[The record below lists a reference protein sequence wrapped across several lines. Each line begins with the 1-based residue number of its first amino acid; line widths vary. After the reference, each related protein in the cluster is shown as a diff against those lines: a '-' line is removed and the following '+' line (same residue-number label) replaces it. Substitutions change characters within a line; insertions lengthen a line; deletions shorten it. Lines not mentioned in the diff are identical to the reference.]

1 MNDGF
6 NINLL
11 KIMKKDMK
19 GVLLFDLSKTN
30 VFNNISKKRT
40 IPVARGYF
48 PEDFSLNIYK
58 STSLYKKRYQI
69 EPMRLKRQL
78 KKIKIQKASMK
89 NDNIIKTINKKMKE
103 DCFSSDQLR
112 LLKSNKIDRFAKR
125 YLENKNKTSKT
136 NITNNMKKDIK
147 KKFIITL
154 SPKNHNKEI
163 KYTDEDKI
171 NNEDIISKNLLNSLE
186 YMKGTENTNGNPNF
200 DNNSFIY
207 HKLEGNSKNNMIN
220 SGVQTPNINQN
231 KENIKEKEHSSMK
244 GALSQRFLKNNYIY
258 DSLSSY
264 NNEVKSPNNENIS
277 HLITKKHKL
286 RKKYL
291 FWDRKNEKIKL
302 LSPKNSSLIKNII
315 NKFDKNKKLIY
326 SFYNPNDIHI
336 KLLKEYENKLKE
348 MNKNNKDTNF
358 RTNIF
363 YT

>member
-1 MNDGF
+1 MDDGF
-6 NINLL
+6 NIKLFKL
-11 KIMKKDMK
+11 IKKDIK

-30 VFNNISKKRT
+30 TFNNISKKRT

-69 EPMRLKRQL
+69 EPKRLKQQL
-78 KKIKIQKASMK
+78 KKIKTQKTIMK
-89 NDNIIKTINKKMKE
+89 NDNIINTINKKMKE

-125 YLENKNKTSKT
+125 YLENKKSKT
-136 NITNNMKKDIK
+136 TKRNITNNIKKDIK
-147 KKFIITL
+147 KKFIISL
-154 SPKNHNKEI
+154 SPKKHNKET
-163 KYTDEDKI
+163 KHTDEDKI
-171 NNEDIISKNLLNSLE
+171 NNEDVICKNLLNSLE
-186 YMKGTENTNGNPNF
+186 YMKGIENTGNPYF
-200 DNNSFIY
+200 DNNNFVC
-207 HKLEGNSKNNMIN
+207 HNLDNNSKNDGIN
-220 SGVQTPNINQN
+220 SGIQTQNINQN
-231 KENIKEKEHSSMK
+231 KENIKDNEHKSIK

-264 NNEVKSPNNENIS
+264 NNEVKSPNIENIS
-277 HLITKKHKL
+277 NCRTKKRKI

-291 FWDRKNEKIKL
+291 FWDRNKEKIKL
-302 LSPKNSSLIKNII
+302 LSPKNSSLINNII

-348 MNKNNKDTNF
+348 MNTNNEDTNF
-358 RTNIF
+358 KTNIF
-363 YT
+363 YK